1 MSDWTGGR
9 PDSGRDPV
17 SSPSSRPAPPP
28 AAPGGP
34 SYGPNPG
41 YGAGIGTVP
50 SDSRPSV
57 PAATPGGPPTAR
69 PGAAAA
75 AGSLAGSA
83 TAPRVTSTP
92 PPAAA
97 PATEPVR
104 RGTRRAR
111 LQVRRIDPW
120 SVLRFSFI
128 AALALFVVFLV
139 AVAVLY
145 GVLSAMGVFSTVNDQ
160 LESVTGTGGPNS
172 TGGFQFNFS
181 FARIFGYSVLIGIV
195 NTVLITA
202 LATLAA
208 FVYNLVADLVG
219 GIEVVLSER
228 E

>member
-1 MSDWTGGR
+1 VPGR
-9 PDSGRDPV
+9 
-17 SSPSSRPAPPP
+17 A
-28 AAPGGP
+28 
-34 SYGPNPG
+34 PG
-41 YGAGIGTVP
+41 YGTGIGTVP
-50 SDSRPSV
+50 ASPSTPSAPTPTAPTTPPTTPDTATPPANPPASTRPDVPPPSPPSRP
-57 PAATPGGPPTAR
+57 
-69 PGAAAA
+69 AAA

-97 PATEPVR
+97 EPTR

-111 LQVRRIDPW
+111 LQVRRVDPW

-128 AALALFVVFLV
+128 SALALFVVFLV

-145 GVLSAMGVFSTVNDQ
+145 GVLSAMGVFSTVNEQ
-160 LESVTGTGGPNS
+160 LESVTGTGGPDP
-172 TGGFQFNFS
+172 TGGFQLNFS
-181 FARIFGYSVLIGIV
+181 FARIFGYAVLIGIV

-202 LATLAA
+202 LATLGA

-219 GIEVVLSER
+219 GIEVVLAER